1 MAKGRIPESDI
12 EEIRNQVRIEDV
24 VGEYVSLQ
32 PAGVDSLKG
41 LSPFTDV
48 KPPSFR

>member
-24 VGEYVSLQ
+24 VGEYV
-32 PAGVDSLKG
+32 PTMATITA
-41 LSPFTDV
+41 SPRV
-48 KPPSFR
+48 KAVTFSASS

>member
-32 PAGVDSLKG
+32 PAGVDSLDRK
-41 LSPFTDV
+41 SV
-48 KPPSFR
+48 V